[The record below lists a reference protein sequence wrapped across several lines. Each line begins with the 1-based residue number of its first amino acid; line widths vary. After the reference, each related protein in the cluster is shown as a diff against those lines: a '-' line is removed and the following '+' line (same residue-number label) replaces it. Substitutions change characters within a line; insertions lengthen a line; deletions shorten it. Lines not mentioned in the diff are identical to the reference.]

1 MRFTKISNNSIR
13 CIISQKE
20 MGEHGVELDDLMD
33 NREKAEGF
41 LRYILQEARTAVDFR
56 TNGNVLNVQMSIMPD
71 GDIALM
77 ISDDADSA
85 IRNML
90 SEMKNQ
96 LQAIADTESRKPE
109 DKKDPML
116 WVPEDFK
123 SLRKANTPELS
134 AEDAPEAPV
143 SKEAGEEENR
153 DAINTLPLWGQFD
166 SLADCIHLAEIA
178 PELKDVPSVLYQYDG
193 VFFLKLSLT
202 MTRRQ
207 LAGIAFKVAEYS
219 NSLYPDIPG
228 VMDIVEHGRVIIE
241 ENAMQKL
248 YDLV

>member
-1 MRFTKISNNSIR
+1 MKLIEKVKLINKAIEGRKGYNIKNLDVSNVSPM
-13 CIISQKE
+13 CDAF
-20 MGEHGVELDDLMD
+20 V
-33 NREKAEGF
+33 
-41 LRYILQEARTAVDFR
+41 
-56 TNGNVLNVQMSIMPD
+56 
-71 GDIALM
+71 IA
-77 ISDDADSA
+77 SGS
-85 IRNML
+85 N
-90 SEMKNQ
+90 KNQ

-248 YDLV
+248 YDLA

>member
-1 MRFTKISNNSIR
+1 MGSRGFQISSQGKYPGAFSRR
-13 CIISQKE
+13 CS
-20 MGEHGVELDDLMD
+20 
-33 NREKAEGF
+33 
-41 LRYILQEARTAVDFR
+41 
-56 TNGNVLNVQMSIMPD
+56 
-71 GDIALM
+71 
-77 ISDDADSA
+77 
-85 IRNML
+85 
-90 SEMKNQ
+90 
-96 LQAIADTESRKPE
+96 
-109 DKKDPML
+109 
-116 WVPEDFK
+116 
-123 SLRKANTPELS
+123 
-134 AEDAPEAPV
+134 EAPV
-143 SKEAGEEENR
+143 SEEAGEEENR

-178 PELKDVPSVLYQYDG
+178 QELKDVPSVLYQYDG

>member
-96 LQAIADTESRKPE
+96 LQAIADTESR
-109 DKKDPML
+109 
-116 WVPEDFK
+116 
-123 SLRKANTPELS
+123 N
-134 AEDAPEAPV
+134 
-143 SKEAGEEENR
+143 
-153 DAINTLPLWGQFD
+153 
-166 SLADCIHLAEIA
+166 
-178 PELKDVPSVLYQYDG
+178 
-193 VFFLKLSLT
+193 
-202 MTRRQ
+202 
-207 LAGIAFKVAEYS
+207 
-219 NSLYPDIPG
+219 
-228 VMDIVEHGRVIIE
+228 
-241 ENAMQKL
+241 
-248 YDLV
+248 